1 MTLANQELCQDNE
14 EMMFVTVFLAQL
26 DLTTGELIYVNGGHN
41 PPLVSHDG
49 RYSYIREE
57 RRQPAL
63 GALEEAAYEAH
74 RLWLAP
80 GEKLFLYT
88 DGVTEAM
95 DTQKRFYSEER
106 LQQTLDRID
115 READV
120 QEILTAVRHD
130 IAVHAEGAEQSDDI
144 TMLGLM
150 YCGK

>member
-1 MTLANQELCQDNE
+1 MID
-14 EMMFVTVFLAQL
+14 
-26 DLTTGELIYVNGGHN
+26 
-41 PPLVSHDG
+41 
-49 RYSYIREE
+49 IR
-57 RRQPAL
+57 
-63 GALEEAAYEAH
+63 
-74 RLWLAP
+74 
-80 GEKLFLYT
+80 EKLFLYT